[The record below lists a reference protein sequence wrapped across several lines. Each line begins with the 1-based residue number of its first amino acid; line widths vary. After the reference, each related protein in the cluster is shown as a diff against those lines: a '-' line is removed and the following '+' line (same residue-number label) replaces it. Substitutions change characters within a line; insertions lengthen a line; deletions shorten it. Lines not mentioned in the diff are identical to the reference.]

1 MPLRFGGNRF
11 YTTDAELRFDGKD
24 RFTVH
29 RVMTLTS
36 LFLKDHTLTEMWR
49 VEWDNR
55 YEINSNGKFIFKGQQ
70 ETMRTEGVDDP
81 VIEQFK
87 SRNLPQ

>member
-1 MPLRFGGNRF
+1 MDEGDNRRRRAS
-11 YTTDAELRFDGKD
+11 DAQKIHEAQRGDPGSAC
-24 RFTVH
+24 RG
-29 RVMTLTS
+29 
-36 LFLKDHTLTEMWR
+36 KDHTLTEMWR

-55 YEINSNGKFIFKGQQ
+55 YEINRNGKFIFKGQQ
-70 ETMRTEGVDDP
+70 ETYRTDGVDDP